1 VAVKVQWIW
10 VTWPEIG
17 LVGTAIM
24 NADASGAA
32 TMMRTLEVRA
42 VSQLHKEMQ
51 EAGNPLNNETYSAS
65 PAKYGGPGRPC
76 SRGVFGT
83 RVD

>member
-1 VAVKVQWIW
+1 
-10 VTWPEIG
+10 

-42 VSQLHKEMQ
+42 VSQLHTEMQ
-51 EAGNPLNNETYSAS
+51 EEGNPLNNETYSAS
-65 PAKYGGPGRPC
+65 PAK
-76 SRGVFGT
+76 
-83 RVD
+83 